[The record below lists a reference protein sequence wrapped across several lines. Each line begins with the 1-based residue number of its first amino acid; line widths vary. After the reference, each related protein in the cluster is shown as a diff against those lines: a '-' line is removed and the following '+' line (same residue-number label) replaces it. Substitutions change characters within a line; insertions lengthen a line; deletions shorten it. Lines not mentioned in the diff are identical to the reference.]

1 MASPWN
7 RRPTA
12 TRADSTP
19 GSAGSLATSVRRSRG
34 DTTWRSAPS
43 TAPMRST
50 PSRSAWRRSPSRRQS
65 RGASS
70 MPELVHAG
78 GVIDETR
85 ERVKLAYGQ
94 AIGKRRSEVIT
105 PALILDL
112 HAARRNIEKMAN
124 RLKDLPAKIRPHI
137 KVHKSPELA
146 RMQVGAG
153 AIGISTATVW
163 EAVVMV
169 RSGLDSIFIVNTVDG
184 PEKLATIAAL
194 ARDAD
199 VMVAV
204 DEAENAARIE
214 RAGALVQMKG
224 IRLLGVTGYEGHC
237 SLTPE
242 ADLRAQRQHQAMTF
256 LTRTAE
262 DLRAK
267 GFPCPIVSAGG
278 TATWNLTAADPHV
291 TEIQAGSYVVM
302 DNFHGAMVGDFE
314 KALTV
319 ATTVISRPHDRVIV
333 DAGNKSLGAPA
344 LSTIIGHDDK
354 GLRFDEEHGIFVS
367 RDNEPLRVGD
377 VVELVPGYAPG
388 TVNWYDAYHVVED
401 DRVVDIWPV
410 IPRGPGHGGLIA

>member
-1 MASPWN
+1 
-7 RRPTA
+7 
-12 TRADSTP
+12 
-19 GSAGSLATSVRRSRG
+19 V
-34 DTTWRSAPS
+34 
-43 TAPMRST
+43 
-50 PSRSAWRRSPSRRQS
+50 
-65 RGASS
+65 
-70 MPELVHAG
+70 PEQAQAAE
-78 GVIDETR
+78 VIEETR
-85 ERVKLAYGQ
+85 KRVRHAYGA
-94 AIGKRRSEVIT
+94 AIGRHRHEVVT

-112 HAARRNIEKMAN
+112 TVARRNIRNMAD
-124 RLKDLPAKIRPHI
+124 RLQSLPAKIRPHI

-146 RMQVGAG
+146 RMQVEAG

-204 DEAENAARIE
+204 DEAENAERIARAARTAGSTVGVLIE
-214 RAGALVQMKG
+214 VDTGMDRAGVDTAEQALELAGTLAQMKG

-242 ADLRAQRQHQAMTF
+242 VDLRAQRQHKAMTF

-267 GFPCPIVSAGG
+267 GHPCPIVSAGG
-278 TATWNLTAADPHV
+278 TATWNLTAADPQV

-319 ATTVISRPHDRVIV
+319 VTTVISRPHDRVIV

-344 LSTIIGHDDK
+344 LSTIIGHDNK
-354 GLRFDEEHGIFVS
+354 GLRFDEEHGVFVA
-367 RDNEPLRVGD
+367 RENEPLRVGD

-388 TVNWYDAYHVVED
+388 TVNWYDAFHVVEG